1 MLFCTREYLAFF
13 LVVFAAYWLMS
24 SPNVRVGLLLVG
36 AGLLY
41 YAGAKN
47 HQGVPLSASQSIAAQ
62 VLAVSLAG
70 FALFDLVYLRMSAT
84 RARTILLLGASL
96 YFYAC
101 WNKWLAALIGGTT
114 VLDYL
119 IARGMDAT
127 PSLAKRR
134 ALLVVSLV
142 VNLGLLAYF
151 KYANFFIESLRDV
164 LAAAGVKANVPL
176 LEVILPVG
184 ISFYTFEAINYTV
197 DVYRRKIAAERDLP
211 SFMLFVLFFPHLVAG
226 PIVRASDFLPQIR
239 RRKRWNW
246 SRVHLGVQFI
256 LLGLFK
262 KMAVADHM
270 AQYADPVFADPLAYK
285 TSAVWMAVIAYSVQ
299 IYCDF
304 SGYTDLALGSAH
316 LLGFHLAKNFD
327 VPYIAANV
335 SEFWRRWH
343 ISLSTWLRDYLFIPL
358 GGSRGTALRTNF
370 NLFVTMLLGGLWHG
384 ASWTFVAWG
393 ALHGG
398 LLILHR
404 NFRSWAC
411 QRPNIERVLG
421 TRAGWCLRVALTFAV
436 VTAGW
441 VFFRATTFAAAGQV
455 FGRLVQPLAT
465 AKGPPLQGLSLWVL
479 LAVLIV
485 AHAVTARGL
494 WRRLS
499 VHLPAPVLGV
509 GYAIVLN
516 LTLLLAPDGGKTFI
530 YFQF

>member
-13 LVVFAAYWLMS
+13 LAVFAVYWLT
-24 SPNVRVGLLLVG
+24 PW
-36 AGLLY
+36 
-41 YAGAKN
+41 
-47 HQGVPLSASQSIAAQ
+47 P
-62 VLAVSLAG
+62 
-70 FALFDLVYLRMSAT
+70 
-84 RARTILLLGASL
+84 RARTLILLGASL

-101 WNKWLAALIGGTT
+101 WNEWLAALIAGTT

-127 PSLAKRR
+127 ASRVRRR

-142 VNLGLLAYF
+142 VNLGVLIYF
-151 KYANFFIESLRDV
+151 KYANFFLESLRDA
-164 LAAAGVKANVPL
+164 LTAAGVTANVTL
-176 LEVILPVG
+176 LSVILPVG

-226 PIVRASDFLPQIR
+226 PIVRASDFLPQVH

-246 SRVHLGVQFI
+246 SRVHLGVQLI

-270 AQYADPVFADPLAYK
+270 AQYADPVFADPLAFK

-327 VPYIAANV
+327 MPYIAANV

-358 GGSRGTALRTNF
+358 GGSRGTAARTCF

-384 ASWTFVAWG
+384 ASWTFVVWG

-404 NFRSWAC
+404 GFRAWC
-411 QRPNIERVLG
+411 TQRPAVERLLA
-421 TRAGWCLRVALTFAV
+421 TSAGWSVRVALTFAA

-441 VFFRATTFAAAGQV
+441 VFFRATTFATAGHV
-455 FGRLVQPLAT
+455 FARLVQPLAG

-479 LAVLIV
+479 LAVLLA

-499 VHLPAPVLGV
+499 VRLPAPVLGV
-509 GYAIVLN
+509 SYAVVLN